1 MLLRSRQPR
10 LELCVNSEAGAL
22 CPRGHV
28 NPVPGGGPQGPIT
41 KVKGQGPFLLCG
53 QGLSGTELGDVQR

>member
-1 MLLRSRQPR
+1 MLRSQQPR
-10 LELCVNSEAGAL
+10 LEPCVNRGAGAV

-41 KVKGQGPFLLCG
+41 KVEG
-53 QGLSGTELGDVQR
+53 QGLFFIMWARALWH

>member
-53 QGLSGTELGDVQR
+53 QGLSGTERGDVQR